1 MVLIITS
8 PTFSCTYQ
16 SHASSDSEGLG
27 WAWDPNSSEVQQ
39 MLLAHG
45 PHLEYQ
51 GSRANCFCPLPWPTG
66 LPDLVHSFHLSSTIQ
81 TDTWF
86 SLNLFSVELCRVCR
100 SLLVNETY
108 PEASW
113 PLCSMAGLVRTAR
126 GSGSYKD
133 GWVLRGGE
141 CIRKRAGGL
150 RMELLWKRMEK
161 KGGNREV
168 CWNHGEYF
176 KKHRLS
182 HIPQT
187 PPHITSVLC
196 DLILWISREE
206 HFGPDGTLDLI
217 LFGIVLSSQMGFE
230 MAHTLNC
237 MIKEANTFQWARSQ
251 KQGQQNQKSAYPG
264 LRTEMNFDYS
274 ENSVIL
280 LCCKLPM
287 SLSFA
292 LNGPITSLFPR
303 LDAM

>member
-1 MVLIITS
+1 MGS
-8 PTFSCTYQ
+8 QRRWTYKEK
-16 SHASSDSEGLG
+16 SRGL
-27 WAWDPNSSEVQQ
+27 
-39 MLLAHG
+39 
-45 PHLEYQ
+45 
-51 GSRANCFCPLPWPTG
+51 
-66 LPDLVHSFHLSSTIQ
+66 
-81 TDTWF
+81 
-86 SLNLFSVELCRVCR
+86 
-100 SLLVNETY
+100 
-108 PEASW
+108 
-113 PLCSMAGLVRTAR
+113 
-126 GSGSYKD
+126 KD
-133 GWVLRGGE
+133 GVALEKNGE
-141 CIRKRAGGL
+141 KGEIKR
-150 RMELLWKRMEK
+150 
-161 KGGNREV
+161 GNREV

-230 MAHTLNC
+230 MAHTFNC